1 MIRGY
6 KKLKVKKQKGPRGPE
21 GQGPG
26 GTRGQEERGAR
37 RPRRDKAQEP
47 GKWEAQRPRGPGSHQ
62 VEFRPSPPILSSQ

>member
-26 GTRGQEERGAR
+26 GTRGQEGKEAR
-37 RPRRDKAQEP
+37 EP

-62 VEFRPSPPILSSQ
+62 VEFRPSPLSSQ

>member
-21 GQGPG
+21 P
-26 GTRGQEERGAR
+26 RGQEEQGAR

>member
-21 GQGPG
+21 P
-26 GTRGQEERGAR
+26 RGQEEQGAR
-37 RPRRDKAQEP
+37 NKGQEGKEAREP

-62 VEFRPSPPILSSQ
+62 VEFRPSPLSSQ

>member
-6 KKLKVKKQKGPRGPE
+6 KKLKVKKQKGPRGPG

-26 GTRGQEERGAR
+26 GTRGQEGKEAR
-37 RPRRDKAQEP
+37 EP

-62 VEFRPSPPILSSQ
+62 VEFRPSPLSSQ